1 MKMTYHRAASRGK
14 ATMDGCR
21 VGIRSALMIITI
33 PSVWVFGLLRVLN
46 DDWVEPG
53 KGFGTHPHRDMEIV
67 SIPLQGALHHQDS
80 MGNQHIIATG
90 DVQRMSAGRGVTHS
104 EYNASDHEWVNFLQI
119 WVLSDSKGIAPGYGQ
134 KRFDP
139 ARRQNRFQ
147 TVVAPDGRD
156 GAIPINQASF
166 FTMSS
171 IQKGRTVRYRLNE
184 PRHGVYVFV
193 ISGLAE
199 VGGVP
204 LQERDGVGIE
214 SGDEIDV
221 SAGVD
226 TEILTIEVPMR

>member
-1 MKMTYHRAASRGK
+1 MTYHRAASRGK
-14 ATMDGCR
+14 ADHGWLQSRHTFSFADYHDPERMG
-21 VGIRSALMIITI
+21 
-33 PSVWVFGLLRVLN
+33 FGLLRVLN

-67 SIPLQGALHHQDS
+67 SIPLQGALRHQDS

-90 DVQRMSAGRGVTHS
+90 DVQRMSAGTGVTHS

-119 WVLSDSKGIAPGYGQ
+119 WVLPDRKGIAPGYGQ

-139 ARRQNRFQ
+139 AHRQNRFQ

-166 FTMSS
+166 FAMAS
-171 IQKGRTVRYRLNE
+171 IHKGRTVRYRLNE

-193 ISGLAE
+193 ISGQTE

-221 SAGVD
+221 LAGMD
-226 TEILTIEVPMR
+226 TEILTIEVPMY